1 MKNTNKSS
9 SPNKVAMFFKK
20 NIYFILMIVCII
32 AIGTMITVAAVKNA
46 NQGDDHTVVEKP
58 MPEPDKPD
66 EKPGNTEKPEP
77 KPDKPSQVV
86 QEFILT
92 MPIENC
98 STGLGF
104 SKTQLV
110 FLPTSKHWAT
120 HEGVDFNAA
129 VGTKVVSVFG
139 GVVKEVTTDQ
149 LYATSVVVEHSGGYT
164 STYRLLDNVT
174 LKVGDKL
181 SKGDVIG
188 VVSGSG
194 AYECASESHIHYE
207 LAKNGEL
214 VNPMDYMPEGNK

>member
-32 AIGTMITVAAVKNA
+32 AIGTMITVAAVQNA
-46 NQGDDHTVVEKP
+46 NRGDDQTTVEKP
-58 MPEPDKPD
+58 MPEPENPS
-66 EKPGNTEKPEP
+66 EKPGGTEKPEP

-98 STGLGF
+98 SIGLGF

-110 FLPTSKHWAT
+110 FLPTNQHWAT

-129 VGTKVVSVFG
+129 VGTKVMSVFG

-149 LYATSVVVEHSGGYT
+149 LYATSVVIAHDGGYT
-164 STYRLLDNVT
+164 STYRLLDNVS

-188 VVSGSG
+188 VVSSSG

-214 VNPMDYMPEGNK
+214 INPMDFMPEGNK